1 MTSGSVLRHHQRED
15 RHAEPDDVVHGY
27 LEKPIRDSRRASGD
41 RVERGEVDHAREV
54 GQHTRHRC
62 AANREVP
69 QMAMHPTRGLGRAFD
84 LDGTLVDSSG
94 DLADSGNALLPAT
107 ALRPCR
113 RKPSSQWS
121 ATARELVRR
130 LLTAAALDVPLDDA
144 LARFLALYD
153 NRLLATTVPYDGM
166 PALLDGLKSH
176 ARLAVLTNKPL
187 VPSERI
193 LRGLGLREFFDDVI
207 GGDSDFGRK
216 PNPDGLFALMDRAA
230 ASAAETLMVGDSVT
244 DLRTARAAGTPV
256 CVARYGF
263 GFAQMPADEL
273 QGAAFV
279 VDQPGRDRRRR
290 QPPYGFLTFQNGA
303 SLTRSR

>member
-1 MTSGSVLRHHQRED
+1 MLV
-15 RHAEPDDVVHGY
+15 
-27 LEKPIRDSRRASGD
+27 
-41 RVERGEVDHAREV
+41 
-54 GQHTRHRC
+54 
-62 AANREVP
+62 
-69 QMAMHPTRGLGRAFD
+69 AFD

-94 DLADSGNALLPAT
+94 DLADSGNALLASYGASP
-107 ALRPCR
+107 L
-113 RKPSSQWS
+113 PSK
-121 ATARELVRR
+121 AIVAMVGDGARELVRR
-130 LLTAAALDVPLDDA
+130 LLTAAALDVPPDAA

-153 NRLLATTVPYDGM
+153 DRLLATTVPYDGM
-166 PALLDGLKSH
+166 PALLDGLKSR

-244 DLRTARAAGTPV
+244 DLRTARAAGTPA

-263 GFAQMPADEL
+263 GFAQMSADEL
-273 QGAAFV
+273 QGAEYV
-279 VDQPGRDRRRR
+279 VDQPGEIAAVVSR
-290 QPPYGFLTFQNGA
+290 LTA
-303 SLTRSR
+303 S